1 MSTIM
6 DEARRGVVTPL
17 MKEIA
22 KKEGVSEEFVRNGIA
37 SGRICAPHNPIH
49 NPVPAAIGE
58 GLSVKINV
66 NLGTSR
72 DMVDVDAESEKLKVA
87 LKYGADAVMDLST
100 GGDIDAIRARLL
112 KECPVMMGS
121 VPIYETGVLAAR
133 KNAIVEMTEDDIFN
147 GIEKHAKDGMD
158 FMTVHC
164 GITKET
170 VQWLKKSNRITDVV
184 SRGGSFL
191 TAWILHNEQENPL
204 YKNFDYLLEMARKY
218 EFTLS
223 LGDGFRPGC
232 IDDASD
238 QAQISEL
245 MTLGHLVTRAREAGV
260 QSMVEGPGH
269 VPLDQVP
276 MNMQLQKRMCHN
288 APFYV
293 LGPLVTDIAPGYDHI
308 VGAIGGAVAAQN
320 GADFLCYLTPA
331 EHLSLPDVEDVKE
344 GVIASKIAAHV
355 GDLSRGIGRERDT
368 RMAEARKKLDWAT
381 MFDTCIDE
389 EKARRYRARGCTEE
403 SEGCSMCGDVCAIKI
418 VNIYMNGD
426 KPDKKDVPKEDC

>member
-1 MSTIM
+1 MR
-6 DEARRGVVTPL
+6 EARKGITPL
-17 MKEIA
+17 IRKIAEKE
-22 KKEGVSEEFVRNGIA
+22 KVSEEFVRNGIVA
-37 SGRICAPHNPIH
+37 GRIVVPCNPIH
-49 NPVPAAIGE
+49 DPIPSAIGE

-72 DMVDVDAESEKLKVA
+72 DIVDLDSELRKLDIAV
-87 LKYGADAVMDLST
+87 KYGADAVMDLST
-100 GGDIDAIRARLL
+100 GGDIDHIRKTLIE
-112 KECPVMMGS
+112 KCPVTIGS
-121 VPIYETGVLAAR
+121 VPIYQTGLTAAR
-133 KNAIVEMTEDDIFN
+133 KDAVVEMTEDDIFN

-164 GITKET
+164 GITMET
-170 VQWLKKSNRITDVV
+170 VKWLKKSNRLTDVV

-191 TAWILHNEQENPL
+191 TAWILHNEEENPL
-204 YKNFDYLLEMARKY
+204 FKNFDHLLDLAREY

-232 IDDASD
+232 INDASD
-238 QAQISEL
+238 PAQLSEL
-245 MTLGHLVTRAREAGV
+245 MTLGHLVKRAREADV

-276 MNMQLQKRMCHN
+276 MNVKLEKELCHN

-331 EHLSLPDVEDVKE
+331 EHLSLPDEDDVRE

-355 GDLSRGIGRERDT
+355 GDLCRGIGKEKDT
-368 RMAEARKKLDWAT
+368 EMAKARKKLDWNA
-381 MFDTCIDE
+381 MYDVCIDP
-389 EKARRYRARGCTEE
+389 EKAKRYRSRGCTKEE
-403 SEGCSMCGDVCAIKI
+403 DGCSMCGDVCAVKI
-418 VNIYMNGD
+418 VNKYLIKESDLNGRH
-426 KPDKKDVPKEDC
+426 EDC

>member
-6 DEARRGVVTPL
+6 DVARRGEVTPL
-17 MKEIA
+17 MKQIA
-22 KKEGVSEEFVRNGIA
+22 EKEKVSPEFIRNGIA

-49 NPVPAAIGE
+49 GAEPVAIGE

-72 DMVDVDAESEKLKVA
+72 DIVDLDAEMEKLKVA
-87 LKYGADAVMDLST
+87 VKYGADAVMDLST
-100 GGDIDAIRARLL
+100 GGDIDAIRAKLL

-121 VPIYETGVLAAR
+121 VPIYQTGLTAAR
-133 KNAIVEMTEDDIFN
+133 KNAVVEMTEDDIFN

-164 GITKET
+164 GITRET
-170 VQWLKKSNRITDVV
+170 VKWLSKSPRLMDVV

-191 TAWILHNEQENPL
+191 TAWILHNDEENPL
-204 YKNFDYLLEMARKY
+204 YKNYDYLLEMARKY

-238 QAQISEL
+238 QAQLSEL
-245 MTLGHLVTRAREAGV
+245 MTLGHLVDRAREAGV

-269 VPLDQVP
+269 VPLDQVA
-276 MNMQLQKRMCHN
+276 MNMKLEKRMCHD

-331 EHLSLPDVEDVKE
+331 EHLSLPDVDDVRE

-355 GDLSRGIGRERDT
+355 GDLCRGIGRERDT
-368 RMAEARKKLDWAT
+368 EMAKARKKLDWST
-381 MFDTCIDE
+381 MYKVCIDE
-389 EKARRYRARGCTEE
+389 EKARRYRCRGCTEE

-418 VNIYMNGD
+418 VNTYMN
-426 KPDKKDVPKEDC
+426 KDSGKDIDC